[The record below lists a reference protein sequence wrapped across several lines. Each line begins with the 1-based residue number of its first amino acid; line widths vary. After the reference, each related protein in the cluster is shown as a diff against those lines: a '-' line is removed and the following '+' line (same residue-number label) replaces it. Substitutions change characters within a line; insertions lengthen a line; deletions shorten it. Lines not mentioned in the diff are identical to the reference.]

1 MKRIRKMLAVILGAV
16 LLMFVAAMFGPRTA
30 HAIVAALV
38 QVVNTP
44 TNAVNELHAP
54 AASAIYE
61 NSCDI
66 YVGGGGGNVA
76 SCQMPAAPPGET
88 LVVEAVSIFAE
99 PPYPESYAYLSQ
111 IGNGYYTSFVP
122 MNLVNGSYT
131 GTLAVHQYFLSGV
144 APSCGV
150 VFNGFGSGG
159 LFVGICYISGYTVP
173 SS

>member
-99 PPYPESYAYLSQ
+99 PPYPESYAYLS
-111 IGNGYYTSFVP
+111 NRKRV
-122 MNLVNGSYT
+122 L
-131 GTLAVHQYFLSGV
+131 HQFCPNEFGEWILHGHFSR
-144 APSCGV
+144 PP
-150 VFNGFGSGG
+150 VFS
-159 LFVGICYISGYTVP
+159 LRSRTVLRR
-173 SS
+173 SL